1 MSCKHEWVENTD
13 PLFGTPIRRCKKCG
27 RRQKLVIVD
36 ILKGTRRW
44 RMGQETSFK
53 TLQFDPEF
61 RRGVKARIKTE
72 SNISTMFS
80 DN

>member
-44 RMGQETSFK
+44 RMG
-53 TLQFDPEF
+53 
-61 RRGVKARIKTE
+61 
-72 SNISTMFS
+72 
-80 DN
+80 